1 MFFEVD
7 WIEDETGFTRRIF
20 RAKDFDTMYRAI
32 KHMNIERQGKKR
44 PVMKGIRIQALAEY
58 DGEYSDITG
67 NFDHDMALDSEEIM
81 A

>member
-7 WIEDETGFTRRIF
+7 WIEEETGFTQRVF
-20 RAKDFDTMYRAI
+20 RAKDYGTMYRAI

-44 PVMKGIRIQALAEY
+44 PVMRGIRIQALEKY

-67 NFDHDMALDSEEIM
+67 NFDHDMAIDAESEQ
-81 A
+81 